1 MFRTCLAL
9 GIDDPIHWFNCV
21 GAEVV
26 DWWIAYWQLEP
37 FGDQWRQAATIAA
50 EVNFQTAAQTARST
64 GKMPPI
70 RTIDSYLPVPT
81 DDDGLITGKRALT
94 DDEAHF
100 SLLVGFGFQ

>member
-1 MFRTCLAL
+1 
-9 GIDDPIHWFNCV
+9 
-21 GAEVV
+21 
-26 DWWIAYWQLEP
+26 
-37 FGDQWRQAATIAA
+37 
-50 EVNFQTAAQTARST
+50 
-64 GKMPPI
+64 MPPI